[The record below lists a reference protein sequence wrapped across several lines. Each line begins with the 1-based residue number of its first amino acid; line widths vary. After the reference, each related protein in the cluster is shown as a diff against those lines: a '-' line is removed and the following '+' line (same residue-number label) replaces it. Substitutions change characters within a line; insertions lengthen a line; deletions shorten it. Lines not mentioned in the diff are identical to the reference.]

1 MADIRTK
8 IATDL
13 LMCAPVGFSFTKNVC
28 WLIVQM
34 MAL

>member
-1 MADIRTK
+1 MADVRTE

-13 LMCAPVGFSFTKNVC
+13 LMCDSVGFSFTKNVC
-28 WLIVQM
+28 WLIAQV